1 MPTLNRVSALFASI
15 LAAAIMLTA
24 TLSQSYAESG
34 SVRLHIVKAGFIVG
48 VGGGSGT
55 LNFQGKEYRLSIGGI
70 NVGTIG
76 ASAVDLVGTAE
87 NLRTAADIV
96 GIYSQGSAALA
107 IVGGGRVATLQN
119 ANGVVI
125 KVSGPAVGLEASLS
139 LSGMTISM
147 Q

>member
-1 MPTLNRVSALFASI
+1 MLNFNRVAALCTTI
-15 LAAAIMLTA
+15 MVAAIMLTGA
-24 TLSQSYAESG
+24 LAQSTG
-34 SVRLHIVKAGFIVG
+34 SIRLHIVKAGFIVG

-55 LNFQGKEYRLSIGGI
+55 LTFQGKQYQLSIGGI

-76 ASAVDLVGTAE
+76 ASAVDLVGTAN
-87 NLRTAADIV
+87 NLRTAADIA
-96 GIYSQGSAALA
+96 GTYSQGSAALA
-107 IVGGGRVATLQN
+107 IVGGGRVATIQN

-125 KVSGPAVGLEASLS
+125 KVSGPEVGLEASLS